1 MAAEALPLTLPLFQL
16 ALLVV
21 IGALAGFLN
30 VMAGGGSMLVLPILV
45 FMGIPGN
52 VANGTNRIAMLAQ
65 NVTAATTFYKNGVSD
80 FRLSISLALC
90 ALPGAI
96 VGAYLGTQVEG
107 KNFNHILAIVM
118 VIVMCMMIFGA
129 QKSAQKNGKKNPKK
143 DTRQNAESAATPVIV
158 SKNRWLA
165 GHALMMFAGFWGG
178 FIMAG
183 VGFIL
188 IAIMNRVMGIDL
200 VASNA
205 HKVLIEIIFTVFALA
220 IFASELQLLW
230 LAGLFLGLG
239 NAIGGWFGA
248 KYQVDHGADL
258 VRKILYLVLT
268 VFIIKLLFFS

>member
-1 MAAEALPLTLPLFQL
+1 MALDPLQL
-16 ALLVV
+16 GFLIA

-65 NVTAATTFYKNGVSD
+65 NLTAATAFYKNGISN

-96 VGAYLGTQVEG
+96 LGAYIGTQIEG
-107 KNFNHILAIVM
+107 KSFNQILAIVM
-118 VIVMCMMIFGA
+118 IIVMAMMIFG
-129 QKSAQKNGKKNPKK
+129 SKKNEISTEI
-143 DTRQNAESAATPVIV
+143 TRSRLI
-158 SKNRWLA
+158 A
-165 GHALMMFAGFWGG
+165 GHVLMLFAGFWGG

-183 VGFIL
+183 VGFLL

-200 VASNA
+200 VSSNA
-205 HKVLIEIIFTVFALA
+205 HKVLIEIVFTVFALA

-230 LAGLFLGLG
+230 IAGLFLGLG

-248 KYQVDHGADL
+248 KYQVDNGADM
-258 VRKILYLVLT
+258 VRKILYIVLT
-268 VFIIKLLFFS
+268 VFIIKLLFFSS